1 MRAMRDVIDPLCG
14 LKVVYLL
21 MDVGFAA
28 WVLKAVRTWAYMQ
41 ACRSVA
47 GRRIDAIESSWER
60 RGVDVISEEEL
71 LLMMHERPRLNSGD

>member
-28 WVLKAVRTWAYMQ
+28 WVLKAVRT
-41 ACRSVA
+41 
-47 GRRIDAIESSWER
+47 
-60 RGVDVISEEEL
+60 
-71 LLMMHERPRLNSGD
+71 